1 MFSYQTPEL
10 KTSRYL
16 PQSPVMAPKQG
27 AGEGNDP
34 DHMSQ
39 DKAEEVAETGLK
51 PGAKKKPGAKV
62 KPASPAKSK
71 TAASPKKSTPMKR
84 TPMKAAMKSLGNTG
98 PKAKAKAKTKAA
110 ALKKVLKKPGVKD
123 TGGHDSTSGSLK
135 RPAAGSSSSQPKH
148 AKNSLLAL
156 CTKWQQGMAEPK
168 QASEEGEEEE
178 GFEDDPETDPEGTSK
193 RNKYVGLKFSTMRKQ
208 GRIPDQ
214 ILRVVDSEPTRAGK
228 TSLLSKLFK
237 KDKHGNWSMQTND
250 PAFEMKTTATDT
262 KFGVDQNNSFPR
274 SIMLH
279 HWYGGNEPAFLQA
292 LDDGEIFVEQQEG
305 GPALYGFRSNTSGR
319 KKEFNKE
326 MALSSGRVGLTQ
338 KEHSSMEK
346 GMQSVA
352 VSSWGDWTNKVKGLE
367 DGSSK
372 KTQLALASG
381 SKDDVALS
389 FDKIVSTLQEAKQ
402 AQEKLLKDVSKV
414 LPTLQKFPDL
424 RTEYKEACGTLQGNA
439 SKLANILTWQE
450 FPDGPLTKKT
460 MDDLMM
466 SLAESTSKAYE
477 KMEQVKAAIKAR
489 GGSSK

>member
-98 PKAKAKAKTKAA
+98 PKAKAKAKAKTKAA

-250 PAFEMKTTATDT
+250 PAFEMKTTANDT

-305 GPALYGFRSNTSGR
+305 
-319 KKEFNKE
+319 
-326 MALSSGRVGLTQ
+326 
-338 KEHSSMEK
+338 
-346 GMQSVA
+346 
-352 VSSWGDWTNKVKGLE
+352 VKGLE